1 MKNDIINTTETSIL
15 DIEEFSYLGHYEAVT
30 NIVLEWRER
39 AAHKKTLS
47 NELNTVADSLYR
59 IGVYVSQMQER
70 QRTID
75 SYTSKLRR
83 AKLEAEANL
92 LVLQT
97 EIKDKNLDICLE

>member
-1 MKNDIINTTETSIL
+1 MKNDIINTTKTSVL

-70 QRTID
+70 QRTMD

-83 AKLEAEANL
+83 AKLEAEASL

-97 EIKDKNLDICLE
+97 ELKDKNVDICLE

>member
-83 AKLEAEANL
+83 AKLEAEASL

-97 EIKDKNLDICLE
+97 ELKDKNLDICLE

>member
-1 MKNDIINTTETSIL
+1 MKNDIKNTTETSIL

-39 AAHKKTLS
+39 ATHKKTLS

-59 IGVYVSQMQER
+59 IGVYVSLMQER

>member
-1 MKNDIINTTETSIL
+1 MKNDIINTTKTSVL

-70 QRTID
+70 QRTMD

-83 AKLEAEANL
+83 AKLEAEASL
-92 LVLQT
+92 LVLRT
-97 EIKDKNLDICLE
+97 ELKDKNVDICLE

>member
-1 MKNDIINTTETSIL
+1 MKNDIINTTKTSVL

-47 NELNTVADSLYR
+47 NELTTVADSLYR

-70 QRTID
+70 QRTMD

-83 AKLEAEANL
+83 AKLEAEASL
-92 LVLQT
+92 LVLRT
-97 EIKDKNLDICLE
+97 ELKDKNLDICLE

>member
-70 QRTID
+70 QRTMD

-83 AKLEAEANL
+83 AKLEAEASL

-97 EIKDKNLDICLE
+97 ELKDKNLDICLE

>member
-1 MKNDIINTTETSIL
+1 MKNDIINTTKTSVL

-75 SYTSKLRR
+75 SYMSKLRR
-83 AKLEAEANL
+83 AKLEAEASL

-97 EIKDKNLDICLE
+97 ELKDKNLDICLE

>member
-1 MKNDIINTTETSIL
+1 MKNDIINTTKTSIL

-39 AAHKKTLS
+39 AIHKKTLS
-47 NELNTVADSLYR
+47 NELTTVADSLYR
-59 IGVYVSQMQER
+59 IGIYVSQMQER
-70 QRTID
+70 QRTMD

-83 AKLEAEANL
+83 AKLEAEASL

-97 EIKDKNLDICLE
+97 ELKDKNLDICLE